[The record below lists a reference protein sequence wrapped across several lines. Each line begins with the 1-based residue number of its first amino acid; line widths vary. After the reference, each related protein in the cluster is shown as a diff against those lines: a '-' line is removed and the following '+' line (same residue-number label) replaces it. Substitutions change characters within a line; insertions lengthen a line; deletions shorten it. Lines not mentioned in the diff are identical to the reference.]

1 MTDSLR
7 QFDIKFLKG
16 VGPSRA
22 DLLARELGIHTYHD
36 MLYHFPSHYVDRSR
50 FYAIR
55 EFAGQMPAVQVRGR
69 FVTFTVQGEGAKTR
83 LVGLFSDSRSTME
96 VVWFSRIK
104 KLREV
109 YHVNTDYVLFGRP
122 AEFNG
127 HWSMVHP
134 EVEQYGTSQATTG
147 LRGVYPL
154 SEKLRTRSI
163 GSRQLYG
170 YIRAILDSKIQ
181 IGEILPQDVVARY
194 RLMPRAD
201 ALRAIHS
208 PSDNTELQRATE
220 RLKFEELYMLQLNI
234 VRTGRGRKEQSRGIP
249 FMRIGRY
256 FNSFYRE
263 FLPFPLTGAQKR
275 VIREIRADMGSGRQ
289 MNRLLQGDVGSG
301 KTLVALMCMLIA
313 LDNDTQA
320 CMMAPTEILAAQH
333 FETISQMLAPIG
345 INVRLLTGSTRPAER
360 REIHEQ
366 LMDGSL
372 HILIGTHAVI
382 EDAVQ
387 WRNLGF
393 VVVDEQHRFGVMQRA
408 RMWGKN
414 SIPPHILVMT
424 ATPIPRTLAM
434 TVYGDLDVSVID
446 ELPPG
451 RKPVVTLLRHDTAR
465 VGVYQAIGR
474 QLKEG
479 RQAYIVYPLI
489 TENEKLDLRSL
500 EEGFEYTKAM
510 FPHYRVVMVHGRMK
524 PAEKDYQM
532 QLFATHQADILVA
545 TTVIEVG
552 VNVPN
557 ATTMVIENAERFGLA
572 QLHQLRGRV
581 GRGGGQ
587 SYCVLM
593 TKTKIA
599 ADTRKR
605 LELMT
610 QTSDGFVIAEA
621 DMRMR
626 GPGDIEGT
634 MQSGIPFDL
643 RIASLSTDG
652 SILAIAREAAER
664 TLDADPQLT
673 APEHQATARELA
685 LATPR
690 PVNLSR
696 IS

>member
-50 FYAIR
+50 YYAIR

-83 LVGLFSDSRSTME
+83 LVGLFSDGRSTME

-154 SEKLRTRSI
+154 TEKLRTRSI

-181 IGEILPQDVVARY
+181 IGEILPQDVVTRY
-194 RLMPRAD
+194 RLMPRAE

-208 PSDNTELQRATE
+208 PSDNAELQRATE

-263 FLPFPLTGAQKR
+263 FLPFPLTEAQKR

-333 FETISQMLAPIG
+333 FETISQMVAPIG

-652 SILAIAREAAER
+652 SILAIAREAAEH

-673 APEHQATARELA
+673 APEHHATARELA